1 MAMEANASKSK
12 FLANMTHE
20 LRTPMNAIIGYTELL
35 REEALERNL
44 PDFQEDLEKIN
55 ASAKILMELING
67 ILDLSK
73 IESGKM
79 NIKLESF
86 KIQDVIQAA
95 IHTIEPMVQKN
106 KNVLEVQCDENLGY
120 MVADSAWVRQ
130 TLINLLSNACKFTEG
145 GEISLEVIRVNRN
158 NVPWVIFKIVDT
170 GIGIAQKEIRSVFSE
185 FTQADSSINRKF
197 GGTGLGL
204 AISQRFC
211 RMMGGVITLNSEVDK
226 GSTFTIQ
233 LPAKVISFTPPL
245 RRRSTD
251 IT

>member
-1 MAMEANASKSK
+1 
-12 FLANMTHE
+12 
-20 LRTPMNAIIGYTELL
+20 
-35 REEALERNL
+35 
-44 PDFQEDLEKIN
+44 
-55 ASAKILMELING
+55 
-67 ILDLSK
+67 
-73 IESGKM
+73 M

-95 IHTIEPMVQKN
+95 IQTIEPMVQKN
-106 KNVLEVQCDENLGY
+106 KNVLEIQCDENLGY

-145 GEISLEVIRVNRN
+145 GKISLEVIRVNRD

-170 GIGIAQKEIRSVFSE
+170 GIGISQKKIRSVFSE

-211 RMMGGVITLNSEVDK
+211 RMMGGIITLNSEVDK